1 MLHSQ
6 LLKEEKIR
14 KEAKK
19 AKVLTLTNLHK
30 EDEKGLALRTKKQQ
44 RRSKKYGDDEDEA
57 KLNQAAEEDSDEEGS
72 EEGDSDEDEQ
82 ENVFNDEATM
92 NMFGGEVS
100 VVVDANPVT
109 GQFRTDEEIFGAKSG
124 EDGDSDDNDDAGSI
138 QSHRSRASLQ
148 QGRPQ
153 HQPSRF
159 ERAMKKVKASLGN
172 KKKNKAKELQGKA
185 RSLRKKVESKKLF
198 EKALG
203 RKMKRNKGK

>member
-1 MLHSQ
+1 ML
-6 LLKEEKIR
+6 KDEKIR

-44 RRSKKYGDDEDEA
+44 RRSQKYGEDEDEA
-57 KLNQAAEEDSDEEGS
+57 KLSKAASGEEDSDEEGS
-72 EEGDSDEDEQ
+72 DEEDSDEDEQ
-82 ENVFNDEATM
+82 QNVFNDEATM

-100 VVVDANPVT
+100 VVVDANPVA
-109 GQFRTDEEIFGAKSG
+109 GQFRTDEEIFGLKGG
-124 EDGDSDDNDDAGSI
+124 EGGDSDNDDAGSI
-138 QSHRSRASLQ
+138 QSYRSRASQ

-159 ERAMKKVKASLGN
+159 ERAMKKVKASLGT
-172 KKKNKAKELQGKA
+172 KKKNKAKELKGKA
-185 RSLRKKVESKKLF
+185 RSLRKKVESKMLY

>member
-1 MLHSQ
+1 M
-6 LLKEEKIR
+6 KDEKTR

-44 RRSKKYGDDEDEA
+44 RRSQKFGEDADEA
-57 KLNQAAEEDSDEEGS
+57 KLSKAASEDEDSDEEGS
-72 EEGDSDEDEQ
+72 DEEGSDEEDSEEDEQ
-82 ENVFNDEATM
+82 QNVFDDEATM

-109 GQFRTDEEIFGAKSG
+109 GQFRTDEEIFGPKSG
-124 EDGDSDDNDDAGSI
+124 EGGDSDNDDAGSI
-138 QSHRSRASLQ
+138 QSYRSRASQ

-159 ERAMKKVKASLGN
+159 ERAMKKVKASLGT
-172 KKKNKAKELQGKA
+172 KKKNKAKEMKGKA
-185 RSLRKKVESKKLF
+185 RSLRKKVESKMLY

-203 RKMKRNKGK
+203 RKMKRNKGR